1 MSRLLVVSGY
11 KSRLLVAKAVTSMMS
26 TLLFGPERKALKS
39 VQIWLQ
45 SLEIS
50 ALFYMFII
58 IYFVQY
64 LV

>member
-1 MSRLLVVSGY
+1 MSRLLMI
-11 KSRLLVAKAVTSMMS
+11 KAVTSMMS
-26 TLLFGPERKALKS
+26 TLLFEPEWKALKS

-45 SLEIS
+45 SFEIS
-50 ALFYMFII
+50 ALFYTFII